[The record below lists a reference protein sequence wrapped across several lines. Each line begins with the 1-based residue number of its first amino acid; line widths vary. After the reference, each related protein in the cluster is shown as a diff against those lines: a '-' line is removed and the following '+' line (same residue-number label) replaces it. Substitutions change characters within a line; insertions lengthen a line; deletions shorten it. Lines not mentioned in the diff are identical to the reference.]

1 MAKKIQMLPVQNI
14 KLKTGNMTLV
24 LSLDRLEKQFQRAQ
38 YDLDSTIMTDMEV
51 FMPKQDGTFV
61 NATKAM
67 SQAIAGSGRVVAA
80 APPFGRFLY
89 YGKTMVDV
97 ETGSPFARP
106 AAKKVLV
113 SQFGGKTNAKENLD
127 LSRGINPRAQAEWFE
142 VAKKYYGKV
151 WIRKAK
157 KTAGGGQSG

>member
-1 MAKKIQMLPVQNI
+1 MAKRIRMLPVE
-14 KLKTGNMTLV
+14 KLRVKSGDMTAT
-24 LSLDRLEKQFQRAQ
+24 LDLERLEKQFQRAQ
-38 YDLDSTIMTDMEV
+38 YDLDSTIMTDMEA
-51 FMPKQDGTFV
+51 FMPKQDGTFI
-61 NATKAM
+61 NTTKAM

-89 YGKTMVDV
+89 YGKTMVDI

-151 WIRKAK
+151 WVRKAK

>member
-1 MAKKIQMLPVQNI
+1 MAKKIQMLPVRNI
-14 KLKTGNMTLV
+14 KLKTENMTLD
-24 LSLDRLEKQFQRAQ
+24 LSLERLEKQFQRAQ
-38 YDLDSTIMTDMEV
+38 YDLDSTVMTDMEA
-51 FMPKQDGTFV
+51 FMPKQTGNFV
-61 NATKAM
+61 NTTKAM
-67 SQAIAGSGRVVAA
+67 SAAIAGSGKVVAA

-89 YGKTMVDV
+89 YGKTMVDI

-113 SQFGGKTNAKENLD
+113 SEFGGKTNAKENLN
-127 LSRGINPRAQAEWFE
+127 LSRGINPQAQADWFE

-151 WIRKAK
+151 WIRKTK

>member
-14 KLKTGNMTLV
+14 KLKTGNMTLD

-97 ETGSPFARP
+97 ETGSPFARL

-151 WIRKAK
+151 WIRKAE

>member
-1 MAKKIQMLPVQNI
+1 MIPVDHI
-14 KLKTGNMTLV
+14 ALKDDNMTLNLD
-24 LSLDRLEKQFQRAQ
+24 LSRFERQFQRAQ
-38 YDLDSTIMTDMEV
+38 YDLDSTIMTDMEA
-51 FMPKQDGTFV
+51 FMPKQDGNFV
-61 NATKAM
+61 NVTKAM
-67 SQAIAGSGRVVAA
+67 SAAIAGSGRVVAA

-89 YGKTMVDV
+89 YGKTMVDI

-142 VAKKYYGKV
+142 AAKKYYGKV